1 MRTHTHTPYARLIT
15 VGDSLGLESSFDAN
29 VVAAVKALP
38 YQYRKWDANNRRWL
52 IDPSHAQTVVR
63 AVEAYMGITMTVPP
77 MSGTP
82 TLDTRTFEVQYLGT
96 TKTLP
101 DGTEAARGF
110 VGSGWDILFPEKV
123 LRAWFRDDLP
133 DPTPNTSQPPKQAAP
148 STLYAVLGLARTC
161 EQDEIKPAYRRMAKQ
176 WHPDH
181 CKEPGATD
189 RFMQI
194 QHAYDVLS
202 DLKGRKKYDIGL
214 TLEMRHGTRPVNP
227 VPVVNV
233 HSGYGYRAPYR
244 CGLVLVVG
252 SMKIG
257 VFHVQKIA
265 DWQEITRGGKTM
277 VSSWDSNANTFVI
290 DWV

>member
-1 MRTHTHTPYARLIT
+1 MRTYTPYARLVT
-15 VGDSLGLESSFDAN
+15 VGDSLALESSYDALL
-29 VVAAVKALP
+29 VQLIKALP
-38 YQYRKWDANNRRWL
+38 YAHRKWDGPNKRWI
-52 IDPSHAQTVVR
+52 IDPSEAKKVV
-63 AVEAYMGITMTVPP
+63 AIVQSTLNITMTIPP
-77 MSGTP
+77 VSGTP

-101 DGTEAARGF
+101 DGTDAARGF

-123 LRAWFRDDLP
+123 LRSWFKDDLP
-133 DPTPNTSQPPKQAAP
+133 EPTPNTPQPPKQTAP
-148 STLYAVLGLARTC
+148 TTLYAVLGLSRTC
-161 EQDEIKPAYRRMAKQ
+161 EQDAIKPAYRTMAKQ

-181 CKEPGATD
+181 CKEPDATE

-214 TLEMRHGTRPVNP
+214 TLEMRHGTRTVDP

-252 SMKIG
+252 SMKMG

-277 VSSWDSNANTFVI
+277 VSSWDSAANTFVI